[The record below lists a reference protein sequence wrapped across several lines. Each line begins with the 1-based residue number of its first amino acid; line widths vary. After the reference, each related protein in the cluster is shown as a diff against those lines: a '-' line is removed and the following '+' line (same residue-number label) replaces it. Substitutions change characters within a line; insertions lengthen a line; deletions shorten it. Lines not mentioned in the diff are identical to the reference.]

1 MQKIVPNLWFDH
13 SAASAAAFYCSVL
26 PDARVT
32 VTQHYP
38 TEGLA
43 DFQQDFAGDVL
54 YVEFEVGGYAF
65 GAINAGPE
73 FRANPSVS
81 FFLYFD
87 PTRDD
92 AAREKLD
99 RVWDAFADG
108 GEVLMPLG
116 EYAYSRRFGWVQDK
130 FGVSWQLVL
139 SDPDAEPRPFI
150 VPCLLFAGAAKGRG
164 GEALERYTS
173 VFPDSQVTVRVPQEV
188 PDAASPG
195 QVEFAVVRLLGQS
208 FSLMDSEVDHAF
220 TFTPGVSLE
229 IRCDDQAEIDRY
241 WAALSEVPEAEACGW
256 CADRF
261 GVSWQ
266 VTPSNM
272 AELMER
278 AGAFQTMMG
287 MKKLEI
293 AAF

>member
-1 MQKIVPNLWFDH
+1 M
-13 SAASAAAFYCSVL
+13 
-26 PDARVT
+26 
-32 VTQHYP
+32 
-38 TEGLA
+38 
-43 DFQQDFAGDVL
+43 L

-73 FRANPSVS
+73 FTPNPSVS
-81 FFLYFD
+81 FLLYFD
-87 PTRDD
+87 PSRDD

-116 EYAYSRRFGWVQDK
+116 EYLYPPSIRGGSAGQVRRVLAARPVGSRRR
-130 FGVSWQLVL
+130 
-139 SDPDAEPRPFI
+139 AEALHRCRASC
-150 VPCLLFAGAAKGRG
+150 VRGAAKGREG
-164 GEALERYTS
+164 RRWSASTS

-195 QVEFAVVRLLGQS
+195 QVEFAVVRLLGQW

-241 WAALSEVPEAEACGW
+241 WAALSEVPEAEAWGG
-256 CADRF
+256 ARPVR
-261 GVSWQ
+261 GHPGRGLRRRVALEGS
-266 VTPSNM
+266 
-272 AELMER
+272 AER
-278 AGAFQTMMG
+278 PGALQR
-287 MKKLEI
+287 
-293 AAF
+293 